1 MEPEVI
7 EESEGRRLLTL
18 LMADEKLSG
27 FSIEDYIDAIR
38 ESVED
43 DLKSYLDG
51 AEDGE
56 QPHPLVVSC
65 LEACINHLGDASM
78 AYYASLK

>member
-43 DLKSYLDG
+43 DLKNYLDG
-51 AEDGE
+51 AEDGDL
-56 QPHPLVVSC
+56 PHPSVVFC
-65 LEACINHLGDASM
+65 LEGCINHLSDAKT